1 MYVQG
6 DQLYHIRRDFTREMD
21 SQNGP
26 CDHLHAIYCRL
37 VTRPSSL
44 INFLLSISI

>member
-6 DQLYHIRRDFTREMD
+6 DQSYHIRRDFTREMD

-26 CDHLHAIYCRL
+26 CDHLHANLLPPRDQA
-37 VTRPSSL
+37 L
-44 INFLLSISI
+44 ITHQLPPFH